1 LKEFEDKETAQ
12 LVDRYRFLDLYPCSV
27 AELRAIGYSQSLQGS
42 HKGLSAIGN
51 MILDEEPSLVL
62 PRPDFGQMIPYK
74 PKANAHPGEHIVP
87 GGVFPLPPS
96 ASHLCTILPPP
107 SSFRGPFVSIDAM
120 IEIFGKIQLPDNG
133 ELN

>member
-1 LKEFEDKETAQ
+1 
-12 LVDRYRFLDLYPCSV
+12 V

-62 PRPDFGQMIPYK
+62 ARPDFGQMIPYK